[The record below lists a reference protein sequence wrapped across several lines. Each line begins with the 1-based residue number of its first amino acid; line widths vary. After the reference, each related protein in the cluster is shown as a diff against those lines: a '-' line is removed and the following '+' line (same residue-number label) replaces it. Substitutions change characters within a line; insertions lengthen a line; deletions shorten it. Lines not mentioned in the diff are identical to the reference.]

1 MYCNKCGAYMS
12 DDAGFCPSCG
22 TRVPGQ
28 TQPVSVRTAPV
39 RGRNSV
45 LIAAIAA
52 VAVVLVV
59 CIVCFTVF
67 MSRSPTETQL
77 QDTQANAAAA
87 TQDQDTSA
95 VQNSTTEQTS
105 SDTDADTSDTQED
118 KTDDDA
124 GNAADTSDTPDTSTS
139 TVTNIYYYYGSNAV
153 RDNEYYTKSVS
164 SGYLWPTDTQY
175 ISRSDLS
182 GLSKDTVQAIRNEI
196 YARHGYAFTT
206 SRWQNYFASKTW
218 YHRDSTCTESTV
230 NARLSSL
237 ERANIDT
244 IVSYEESMGWR

>member
-1 MYCNKCGAYMS
+1 MYCNKCGAYMP

-22 TRVPGQ
+22 ARAAGQ
-28 TQPVSVRTAPV
+28 RVSVRPEPS
-39 RGRNSV
+39 RGKNSV

-59 CIVCFTVF
+59 CIVCFTFF
-67 MSRSPTETQL
+67 MARSPAETQMEA
-77 QDTQANAAAA
+77 QTQQPAADTAAQSGQTDDTAA
-87 TQDQDTSA
+87 TA
-95 VQNSTTEQTS
+95 EQ
-105 SDTDADTSDTQED
+105 
-118 KTDDDA
+118 
-124 GNAADTSDTPDTSTS
+124 NAADEKKNTTDDTDDEDDTDGDAPSET
-139 TVTNIYYYYGSNAV
+139 TVTNNYYYYGSGAV
-153 RDNEYYTKSVS
+153 RDDEYYTQSAS
-164 SGYLWPTDTQY
+164 SGYLWPTDSEY
-175 ISRSDLS
+175 ISSSDLS

-196 YARHGYAFTT
+196 YARHGYAFST

-218 YHRDSTCTESTV
+218 YHRDSSCTEDTV

>member
-1 MYCNKCGAYMS
+1 MYCNKCGAYMP

-22 TRVPGQ
+22 ARVQGQ
-28 TQPVSVRTAPV
+28 VQQVPVQTAPA
-39 RGRNSV
+39 RGKNSV

-67 MSRSPTETQL
+67 MSRSPSDSQLEAQQAATQQTAQDMQTDASAAQ
-77 QDTQANAAAA
+77 QDTQSSSNTA
-87 TQDQDTSA
+87 TDKKDEQDED
-95 VQNSTTEQTS
+95 
-105 SDTDADTSDTQED
+105 DTSDDGAT
-118 KTDDDA
+118 T
-124 GNAADTSDTPDTSTS
+124 
-139 TVTNIYYYYGSNAV
+139 TVTNNYYYYGSGAV
-153 RDNEYYTKSVS
+153 RDNEYYTRSAS
-164 SGYLWPTDTQY
+164 SGYLWPTDSQY
-175 ISRSDLS
+175 ISSSDLS

-206 SRWQNYFASKTW
+206 TRWQNYFASKTW
-218 YHRDSTCTESTV
+218 YHRDSSCTESTV

>member
-1 MYCNKCGAYMS
+1 MYCNKCGAYMP

-22 TRVPGQ
+22 ARAQENVQQVPIH
-28 TQPVSVRTAPV
+28 TAPV

-45 LIAAIAA
+45 LIAAITA

-59 CIVCFTVF
+59 CVVCFTIF
-67 MSRSPTETQL
+67 MSRSPTDAQLKAQQDDSTAQQGVTQ
-77 QDTQANAAAA
+77 QMPQTDASA
-87 TQDQDTSA
+87 TQQG
-95 VQNSTTEQTS
+95 QTS
-105 SDTDADTSDTQED
+105 SSAETDAKDERDDTDNTSDS
-118 KTDDDA
+118 
-124 GNAADTSDTPDTSTS
+124 AAPM
-139 TVTNIYYYYGSNAV
+139 VTNNYYYYGSNAA
-153 RDNEYYTKSVS
+153 DDDEYYTRSES

-175 ISRSDLS
+175 ISSADLS

-206 SRWQNYFASKTW
+206 TRWQEYFASKTW
-218 YHRDSTCTESTV
+218 YDRDSTCTESTV

-244 IVSYEESMGWR
+244 IVSYEESKGWR